1 MSEQESAELSDAEEV
16 RHAFSRQ
23 AVRWRDITYRSWM
36 PGNLFLNQELERDW
50 TELLRRNGF
59 LPLEDS
65 KVLDIGCGSGRLLV
79 RMSLLG
85 ARSEDLAGVDLLEHE
100 VDKARALAPH
110 IDFRVGDG
118 TKLPF
123 EDQSFDLVTTFTTFS
138 SMRVDETRRAAA
150 GEIRRV
156 LRPGGAVLWYD
167 FWVNPRN
174 PEVQALGM
182 KDIKGLFPGA
192 EIDAKR
198 VTLAPPI
205 ARRIAGVS
213 WLACSLLD
221 AFPFLRTHWLALI
234 RPPDSVPAGQE
245 PEN

>member
-1 MSEQESAELSDAEEV
+1 MSDADEV
-16 RHAFSRQ
+16 RRAFASQ
-23 AVRWRDITYRSWM
+23 SVRWQDARYRSWM
-36 PGNLFLNQELERDW
+36 PGNLFLHQEGERAW

-59 LPLEDS
+59 LPLDERR
-65 KVLDIGCGSGRLLV
+65 VLDVGCGSGRLLV

-85 ARSEDLAGVDLLEHE
+85 ARSENLHGVDLLEHE

-110 IDFRVGDG
+110 IDFRVGDA
-118 TKLPF
+118 TELPF
-123 EDQSFDLVTTFTTFS
+123 GDLSFDLVTTFTTFS
-138 SMRVDETRRAAA
+138 SMRVDETRKATAA
-150 GEIRRV
+150 EILRV

-182 KDIKGLFPGA
+182 NDIRRLFPGA

-205 ARRIAGVS
+205 ARRLAGVS
-213 WLACSLLD
+213 WLSCALLD

-234 RPPDSVPAGQE
+234 RPP
-245 PEN
+245 ENAPSR